1 MIMKKSLFLS
11 AALLL
16 SASAAVAQQAD
27 EVIVKG
33 NLQNAGDT
41 LIVLEPRETLV
52 VKDGKFQTTLKG
64 VKVGQQLLLATPG
77 TLSGTERKFTSLQ
90 LVPGTTVELTGDL
103 AASTVKLGGDKF
115 YTQYESIRSAIT
127 DATKAETEQGRA
139 LVQQYQSAADD
150 AAKKDIEQQFN
161 ALQQTIFT
169 KTSDVLRAHASE
181 DAAALFAAQADSEEQ
196 LNQLVALLTPE
207 VRNGKFKTYIDD
219 IFARLEE
226 AKKQEEA
233 AAAAQAAGVE
243 APNFTLKDI
252 KGNDFALASL
262 RGKYVVLDFWGS
274 WCVWCIKGIPEMKEY
289 YTKYAGKFEILGIDC
304 GDTEAKWKEAVEK
317 HELPWLHVI
326 NGTGENDVTKL
337 FAISG
342 FPTKIVLGPD
352 GKIVKTIVG
361 ESPDFYTLLDELF
374 SK

>member
-1 MIMKKSLFLS
+1 MNKSLFLS

-16 SASAAVAQQAD
+16 SASSAFAQQAD

-52 VKDGKFQTTLKG
+52 VKDGKFQTTLKD

-115 YTQYESIRSAIT
+115 YTQYETIRSAIS

-169 KTSDVLRAHASE
+169 KTSDVIRAHASE

-196 LNQLVALLTPE
+196 FNQLVALLTPE
-207 VRNGKFKTYIDD
+207 VRNGKFKTYIND

-326 NGTGENDVTKL
+326 NGTGESDVTKL